1 VTGRILRSGWQ
12 TWRKSLFLVISIFAL
27 VSSTVCC
34 GYLEGH
40 GTFYPNDEWKAEI
53 SLSLTPQQLTL
64 CGGGQALEAELQEET
79 AAMLE
84 GKNIRYTW
92 EKESQR
98 DGGAKYII
106 AMEGEGLDEFS
117 QVVFSRICPAELL
130 GSPAS
135 LYLTGKVSEGQALV
149 FSLDNN
155 PSTGYLWE
163 TAEMDGEILRQTGDV
178 EFRQESG
185 LLGAPGKQI
194 VHFEGIGTGETN
206 LELIY
211 HRPWEKDTEPTRE
224 MRIQAGGIDLPDLL
238 AHLDSL
244 TPDRTPSSPPECEC
258 QGDIATPAAGEHP
271 IASPN
276 LGLPE
281 AFNWCDNGGCTP
293 VKNQGGC
300 GSCWAFAT
308 VAPLESN
315 IKIKNGV
322 EENLAEQYLVSCNTD
337 GWGCDG
343 GWWAHDYHWWKIPP
357 SESEAGAV
365 LEEEFPYQANDVP
378 CCGSCPFNHPY
389 ELDSWSWVGEG
400 SGVPSVED
408 LKQAIYTYG
417 PISAAICAG
426 SAFGSY
432 GGGIFETDETCTFGV
447 NHAVALVGW
456 DDSQGTNGV
465 WILRN
470 SWGTGWG
477 ESGYMRIGY
486 GVSNVG
492 YSANYIVYDPGP
504 APNMP
509 SAPSPGNHT
518 TGVSV
523 DTDLNWSGG
532 DPDAGDTVNYTVYFG
547 TNSTPPFRETIG
559 PHPANQTSISYSPGT
574 LSCNSTYYWQIAAQ
588 DNHGASTTGP
598 VWDFTTQQAPA
609 VTYNLT
615 ISSASGGIVTTPG
628 EGTFTCNDSEV
639 VNLVAAADT
648 NYTFANWTGDVGAIA
663 DVNSTTTNIT
673 MNGNYSIMANFEA
686 ILLVPE
692 ISFSPSSF
700 NFNAVEGS
708 SNPASR
714 TLQIWNSGGGTLNWS
729 LDDGAGWLGENPTSG
744 NSTEESDSVTVSVNV
759 TGMSAGDYPASINIT
774 AAGANNTPRTVPAS
788 LHIFP
793 PGTAATLEGHV
804 NFTGRGSNNTKWAE
818 PFNVTLFEP
827 GNLSNVLWI
836 GNATTNNTGVF
847 NISGLTPGTYDIGI
861 KNWTCLSE
869 VVTNVTLTAGMTTV
883 VDFGTVRQGDAN
895 DDDYVGS
902 SDFSLQNFAYNT
914 WPGQPKWN
922 PYCDF
927 NRDDYIGSSDYSV
940 LSFCYYNQWGD
951 AYGYF

>member
-1 VTGRILRSGWQ
+1 MIGKAVTGRILRSGWQ
-12 TWRKSLFLVISIFAL
+12 TWRKGLFLVISIFAL
-27 VSSTVCC
+27 ISSTVCC

-53 SLSLTPQQLTL
+53 SLSLTPQQLVL
-64 CGGGQALEAELQEET
+64 CGGEQAVEAELQEET

-92 EKESQR
+92 KRESQR

-117 QVVFSRICPAELL
+117 QVVFSKICPAELL

-135 LYLTGKVSEGQALV
+135 LYLTGKVSEGQVLV
-149 FSLDNN
+149 FSLDSN

-163 TAEMDGEILRQTGDV
+163 TAEMDGEILSQTGTA
-178 EFRQESG
+178 EFRQEAR

-194 VHFEGIGTGETN
+194 LHFESIGTGQTN

-211 HRPWEKDTEPTRE
+211 HRPWEEDREPTRE
-224 MRIQAGGIDLPDLL
+224 MCIQAGGIDLPDLV
-238 AHLDSL
+238 AHLDSQTL
-244 TPDRTPSSPPECEC
+244 DRTPSSSTECGC
-258 QGDIATPAAGEHP
+258 QGDMATPAAGEHP

-322 EENLAEQYLVSCNTD
+322 EENLSEQYLVSCNTD
-337 GWGCDG
+337 GWSCDG

-357 SESEAGAV
+357 GESEAGAV

-378 CCGSCPFNHPY
+378 CCGPCPFSHPY
-389 ELDSWSWVGEG
+389 ALDSWSWVGEG

-417 PISAAICAG
+417 PVSAAICAG

-432 GGGIFETDETCTFGV
+432 GGGIFETDETCAFNV

-456 DDSQGTNGV
+456 DDNQGTDGV

-470 SWGTGWG
+470 SWGSGWG

-492 YSANYIVYDPGP
+492 YSANYIVYDPDP

-532 DPDAGDTVNYTVYFG
+532 DPDADDTVNYTVYFG
-547 TNSTPPFRETIG
+547 ANSTPPFTETIG
-559 PHPANQTSISYSPGT
+559 PYPANQTSISYSPGT
-574 LSCNSTYYWQIAAQ
+574 LSYNSTYYWQIAAT

-598 VWDFTTQQAPA
+598 VWDFTTQQA
-609 VTYNLT
+609 
-615 ISSASGGIVTTPG
+615 
-628 EGTFTCNDSEV
+628 
-639 VNLVAAADT
+639 
-648 NYTFANWTGDVGAIA
+648 
-663 DVNSTTTNIT
+663 
-673 MNGNYSIMANFEA
+673 SI
-686 ILLVPE
+686 
-692 ISFSPSSF
+692 
-700 NFNAVEGS
+700 G
-708 SNPASR
+708 
-714 TLQIWNSGGGTLNWS
+714 
-729 LDDGAGWLGENPTSG
+729 
-744 NSTEESDSVTVSVNV
+744 
-759 TGMSAGDYPASINIT
+759 
-774 AAGANNTPRTVPAS
+774 
-788 LHIFP
+788 
-793 PGTAATLEGHV
+793 ATLEGHV
-804 NFTGRGSNNTKWAE
+804 NFTGRGSNNTRWAE
-818 PFNVTLFEP
+818 LFNVWLFEP
-827 GNLSNVLWI
+827 GNLSNVLWT

-847 NISGLTPGTYDIGI
+847 TLSGLTAGSYDIGI
-861 KNWTCLSE
+861 KNWTCLSKMAYGKDF
-869 VVTNVTLTAGMTTV
+869 TAGNITAI
-883 VDFGTVRQGDAN
+883 DFGLLIESDTDN
-895 DDDYVGS
+895 DDQIR
-902 SDFSLQNFAYNT
+902 LA
-914 WPGQPKWN
+914 
-922 PYCDF
+922 DF
-927 NRDDYIGSSDYSV
+927 NRILNSIGAEPGDGNWNAMYDFDRSGKIDLADFNLV
-940 LSFCYYNQWGD
+940 LNNFAKKGDLYY
-951 AYGYF
+951 Y